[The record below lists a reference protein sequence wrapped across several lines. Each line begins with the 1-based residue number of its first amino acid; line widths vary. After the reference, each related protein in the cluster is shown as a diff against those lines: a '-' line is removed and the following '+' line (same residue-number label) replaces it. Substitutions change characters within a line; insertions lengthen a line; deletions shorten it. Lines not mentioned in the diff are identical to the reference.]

1 MTEQAAA
8 RKPWKVKAT
17 AKNAAG
23 KVKTAAKNA
32 GNKIK
37 STAINAGNKVKA
49 KAKAYRADLDVA
61 YDMGYHDGYNAA
73 KKIPRVPGAREAA
86 TAGYHMGQR
95 DSRRAEK
102 IEKRLSGGKRK

>member
-1 MTEQAAA
+1 MSENMAAA
-8 RKPWKVKAT
+8 KKPG
-17 AKNAAG
+17 N
-23 KVKTAAKNA
+23 VKTAAKNA

-37 STAINAGNKVKA
+37 TTVKNAGNKVAA